1 MFYLEIFAC
10 TEGESGITGK
20 GDHRSPLPGKY
31 TIAAFFSRDFSDE
44 APHQLP
50 HIAACALPVKGIAGL
65 RTLWYLLDTNY
76 SIRGRIMNREI
87 FSNLRAKLGKTQK
100 ALAGLLGVSLKA
112 VQSYE
117 QGWRSIPV
125 HVERQLYFLAVSKRS
140 DNQTKRKDCWTVKK
154 CDQKKECPAWEF
166 QAGHLCWFLSGT
178 LCQCTADKN
187 WKEKMTVCRDC
198 EVLTSLL

>member
-1 MFYLEIFAC
+1 
-10 TEGESGITGK
+10 
-20 GDHRSPLPGKY
+20 
-31 TIAAFFSRDFSDE
+31 
-44 APHQLP
+44 
-50 HIAACALPVKGIAGL
+50 
-65 RTLWYLLDTNY
+65 
-76 SIRGRIMNREI
+76 MNREI

-140 DNQTKRKDCWTVKK
+140 DNPTKRKDCWAVKK